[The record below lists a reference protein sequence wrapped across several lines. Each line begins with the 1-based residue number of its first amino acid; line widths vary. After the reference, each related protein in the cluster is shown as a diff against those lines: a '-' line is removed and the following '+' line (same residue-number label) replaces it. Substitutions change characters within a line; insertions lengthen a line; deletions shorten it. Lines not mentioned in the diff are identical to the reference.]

1 MNSKE
6 LGLLITKKRKKQNLT
21 QKQLAE
27 KLKVSDKS
35 ISKWENGVDEPNLMM
50 LSNICKALNI
60 SLKELHLNIE
70 NPKKEDDKNTKIL
83 SNSVFKWVFYTIS
96 YMLFITII
104 MGCATIQTIYQIVS
118 KNIVKEDLK
127 IIWQNSFDWVAGLL
141 QIVFIMSIIIAIY
154 IFIFSLVSRK
164 KNK

>member
-50 LSNICKALNI
+50 LSNICKELNI

>member
-6 LGLLITKKRKKQNLT
+6 LGLLITKKRKEQNLT

-50 LSNICKALNI
+50 LSNICKELNI

>member
-6 LGLLITKKRKKQNLT
+6 LGLLITKKRKEQNLT

-50 LSNICKALNI
+50 LSNICKELNI

-154 IFIFSLVSRK
+154 IFIFSLVGRK

>member
-6 LGLLITKKRKKQNLT
+6 LGLLITKKRKEQNLT

-35 ISKWENGVDEPNLMM
+35 VSKWENGVDEPNLMM
-50 LSNICKALNI
+50 LSNICKELNI

>member
-6 LGLLITKKRKKQNLT
+6 LGLLITKKRKEQNLT

-50 LSNICKALNI
+50 LSNICKELNI
-60 SLKELHLNIE
+60 SLKELHFNIE
-70 NPKKEDDKNTKIL
+70 NPKKEDDKNTKII

-104 MGCATIQTIYQIVS
+104 MGCATIQTIYQIIS

-127 IIWQNSFDWVAGLL
+127 IIWQNSFNWVASLL
-141 QIVFIMSIIIAIY
+141 QIVFIMSIIIAIC

>member
-6 LGLLITKKRKKQNLT
+6 LGLLITKKRKEQNLT

-50 LSNICKALNI
+50 LSNICKELNI
-60 SLKELHLNIE
+60 SLKELHFNIE
-70 NPKKEDDKNTKIL
+70 NPKKENDKSTKIL

-104 MGCATIQTIYQIVS
+104 MGCATIQTIYQIIS

-127 IIWQNSFDWVAGLL
+127 IIWQNSFDWVASLL
-141 QIVFIMSIIIAIY
+141 QIVFIMSIIIAIC
-154 IFIFSLVSRK
+154 IFIFSLVSQK

>member
-6 LGLLITKKRKKQNLT
+6 LGLLITKKRKEQNLT
-21 QKQLAE
+21 QKQLAD

-35 ISKWENGVDEPNLMM
+35 VSKWENGVDEPNLMM
-50 LSNICKALNI
+50 LSNICKELNI

-83 SNSVFKWVFYTIS
+83 SNSVFKWIFYTIS

-127 IIWQNSFDWVAGLL
+127 IIWQNSFEWVAGLL

>member
-6 LGLLITKKRKKQNLT
+6 LGLLITKKRKEQNLT

-50 LSNICKALNI
+50 LSNICKELNI
-60 SLKELHLNIE
+60 SLKELHFNIE
-70 NPKKEDDKNTKIL
+70 NPKKENDKSTKIL

-104 MGCATIQTIYQIVS
+104 MGCATIQTIYQIIS

-127 IIWQNSFDWVAGLL
+127 IIWQNSFNWVASLL
-141 QIVFIMSIIIAIY
+141 QIVFIMSIIIAIC

>member
-6 LGLLITKKRKKQNLT
+6 LGLLITKKRKEQNLT

-50 LSNICKALNI
+50 LSNICKELNI

-70 NPKKEDDKNTKIL
+70 NPKKENDKSTKIL

-104 MGCATIQTIYQIVS
+104 MGCATIQTIYQIIS

-127 IIWQNSFDWVAGLL
+127 IIWQNSFDWVASLL
-141 QIVFIMSIIIAIY
+141 QIVFIMSIIIAIC
-154 IFIFSLVSRK
+154 IFIFSLVSQK